1 MQPTGKL
8 DLESIIDEG
17 RVTGLQIIIFLLCGL
32 VAMVDG
38 FDTQAIA
45 FVAPEIMAAWGAAPS
60 AFGPVFGAGLLG
72 GLLGAL
78 AFGAAGDR
86 FGRKVTLSC
95 AVLVFSVAS
104 LLTPFAHS
112 TAALSILRFITGI
125 GLGGALPSFI
135 SLTSEYAP
143 KRLRSTLVGA
153 MFCGFPLG
161 AVLGGGGSALLIP
174 AFGWKSVFIAGGML
188 PLIILPVFILLVPES
203 VRYLALQNDHAAI
216 ARILRRLDAESR
228 WNGGS
233 DYRAAMP
240 HSPVSSLF
248 TQGNAT
254 ATFLLWIAFFLSLL
268 LTYFLINWIPVVAR
282 TNGLDIGKAVL
293 AVAMLNLGA
302 VAGCIMLG
310 RLADRFGPTRV
321 IGCAY
326 LAGAMAI
333 SAIGLVGWSPG
344 LLYLTSFVA
353 GAFSIGAQMCT
364 VALCAVF
371 YETGLRATGI
381 GWAMGIGRTGAI
393 AGPVMGGVLL
403 GAGVAP
409 AILFAI
415 AGATSVGAALAV
427 LVLGQLIQRRKRNL
441 QPHDGVHED
450 TLSHSVTRGPLKR
463 ASGREAFPH

>member
-1 MQPTGKL
+1 MQPTGNQ
-8 DLESIIDEG
+8 DLESVIDEG
-17 RVTGLQIIIFLLCGL
+17 RVSGLQLVIFILCGL

-45 FVAPEIMAAWGAAPS
+45 FVAPEIMTTWGAAPS
-60 AFGPVFGAGLLG
+60 AFGQVFGAGLLG

-78 AFGAAGDR
+78 VFGAAGDR
-86 FGRKVTLSC
+86 FGRKPTLSC
-95 AVLVFSVAS
+95 AVLVFSLAS

-112 TAALSILRFITGI
+112 IAVLSVLRFITGI

-161 AVLGGGGSALLIP
+161 AVVGGGASALLIP
-174 AFGWKSVFIAGGML
+174 AFGWKSVFVAGGML
-188 PLIILPVFILLVPES
+188 PLIILPAFILVVPES
-203 VRYLALQNDHAAI
+203 VRYLALRRDTAAI
-216 ARILRRLDAESR
+216 ARILRRLKAESA
-228 WNGGS
+228 WNGDV
-233 DYRAAMP
+233 DYGAAMP
-240 HSPVSSLF
+240 RSPVSSLF
-248 TQGNAT
+248 TQGRAP

-302 VAGCIMLG
+302 VAGCVLLG
-310 RLADRFGPTRV
+310 RLADRFGPTRT
-321 IGCAY
+321 IGSAY
-326 LAGAMAI
+326 LAGAIAI
-333 SAIGLVGWSPG
+333 ATIGLAGWSPT
-344 LLYLTSFVA
+344 LLYLTSFIA

-393 AGPVMGGVLL
+393 VGPVMGGVLL
-403 GAGVAP
+403 GAGVSP
-409 AILFAI
+409 PLLFAI
-415 AGATSVGAALAV
+415 AGATSLGAALAV
-427 LVLGQLIQRRKRNL
+427 LMLGRLMRRRNN
-441 QPHDGVHED
+441 DR
-450 TLSHSVTRGPLKR
+450 LSQDPVRSDAISSTAAQGPLER
-463 ASGREAFPH
+463 APGGEAFPH

>member
-1 MQPTGKL
+1 MQANGNL

-17 RVTGLQIIIFLLCGL
+17 RVSSLQIVIFVLCGL

-45 FVAPEIMAAWGAAPS
+45 FVAPEIMAAWHVAPS
-60 AFGPVFGAGLLG
+60 AFGSVFGAGSLG

-78 AFGAAGDR
+78 TFGAAGDR
-86 FGRKVTLSC
+86 FGRKATLSC
-95 AVLVFSVAS
+95 AVLLFAIAS
-104 LLTPFAHS
+104 LLTPLAHS
-112 TAALSILRFITGI
+112 TAMLAALRCVTGV

-143 KRLRSTLVGA
+143 RRLRSTLVGA

-161 AVLGGGGSALLIP
+161 AVLGGGACAVLIP
-174 AFGWKSVFIAGGML
+174 ALGWKSVFIAGGLL
-188 PLIILPVFILLVPES
+188 PLLILPVFMQVVPES
-203 VRYLALQNDHAAI
+203 ARYLALRNDRESI
-216 ARILRRLDAESR
+216 LRILRRLKADTL
-228 WNGGS
+228 WNGEC

-240 HSPVSSLF
+240 SSPVSRLF
-248 TQGNAT
+248 SEGRAS
-254 ATFLLWIAFFLSLL
+254 ATFLLWIAFFMSLL

-282 TNGLDIGKAVL
+282 ANGLDIRQAVL

-302 VAGCIMLG
+302 VAGCVVLG
-310 RLADRFGPTRV
+310 RLADRFGPTLV

-326 LAGAMAI
+326 LAGA
-333 SAIGLVGWSPG
+333 IGIATLGWVGWSPG
-344 LLYLTSFVA
+344 LLYVTSFVA

-403 GAGVAP
+403 GAGVTAP
-409 AILFAI
+409 VLFAI
-415 AGATSVGAALAV
+415 AGATSASAALAV
-427 LVLGQLIQRRKRNL
+427 FALGRLIRRR
-441 QPHDGVHED
+441 D
-450 TLSHSVTRGPLKR
+450 SHRHARDQGGSAAPPATSAPGPLER
-463 ASGREAFPH
+463 QSGDEAFTH

>member
-1 MQPTGKL
+1 MQPKGKL

-17 RVTGLQIIIFLLCGL
+17 RVSGLQIVIFVLCGL

-45 FVAPEIMAAWGAAPS
+45 FVAPEIMAAWGVAPS

-86 FGRKVTLSC
+86 FGRKATLSC
-95 AVLVFSVAS
+95 AVLLFALAS
-104 LLTPFAHS
+104 LLTPLAHS
-112 TAALSILRFITGI
+112 AVALAAWRCVTGI

-161 AVLGGGGSALLIP
+161 AVLGGGASAVLIP
-174 AFGWKSVFIAGGML
+174 ALGWKSVFIAGGLL
-188 PLIILPVFILLVPES
+188 PLLILPVFLLVVPES
-203 VRYLALQNDHAAI
+203 ARYLALRDDRQAI
-216 ARILRRLDAESR
+216 VRILRRLKTETQ
-228 WNGGS
+228 WNGES

-248 TQGNAT
+248 TQGRAT
-254 ATFLLWIAFFLSLL
+254 ATFLLWIAFFMSLL

-282 TNGLDIGKAVL
+282 ANGLDIRKAVF

-302 VAGCIMLG
+302 VAGCILLG
-310 RLADRFGPTRV
+310 RLADGFGATLT

-326 LAGAMAI
+326 LVG
-333 SAIGLVGWSPG
+333 AIGIAAIGWVGWSPA
-344 LLYLTSFVA
+344 LLYATSFVA

-393 AGPVMGGVLL
+393 AGPVLGGVLL
-403 GAGVAP
+403 GAGVTAP
-409 AILFAI
+409 VLFAI
-415 AGATSVGAALAV
+415 AGGTSASAALAV
-427 LVLGQLIQRRKRNL
+427 FVLGRLMRRRQQLQHS
-441 QPHDGVHED
+441 QDSAS
-450 TLSHSVTRGPLKR
+450 SHTRGTAAAQGPIKR
-463 ASGREAFPH
+463 ESGGEVFAH

>member
-1 MQPTGKL
+1 MQAIGKL

-17 RVTGLQIIIFLLCGL
+17 RVSGLQILIFLLCGL

-45 FVAPEIMAAWGAAPS
+45 FVAPEIMTAWGAAPS

-86 FGRKVTLSC
+86 FGRKSTLSC
-95 AVLVFSVAS
+95 AVLVFSLAS
-104 LLTPFAHS
+104 LLTPLAHS
-112 TAALSILRFITGI
+112 TAMLATLRFVTGI

-161 AVLGGGGSALLIP
+161 AVLGGGASALLIP
-174 AFGWKSVFIAGGML
+174 AFGWKSVFVAGGLL
-188 PLIILPVFILLVPES
+188 PLFILPLFVMVVPES
-203 VRYLALQNDHAAI
+203 VRYLALRNDRAAI
-216 ARILRRLDAESR
+216 AQILRRLKAESL
-228 WNGGS
+228 WNGDS
-233 DYRAAMP
+233 DYRAVMP
-240 HSPVSSLF
+240 HSPVANLF
-248 TQGNAT
+248 TQGRAS

-302 VAGCIMLG
+302 VAGCVLLG
-310 RLADRFGPTRV
+310 RLADRFGPTRT

-326 LAGAMAI
+326 LVGAVAI
-333 SAIGLVGWSPG
+333 AAIGFAGWSPR

-403 GAGVAP
+403 GAGVTP
-409 AILFAI
+409 PVLFTV

-427 LVLGQLIQRRKRNL
+427 LVLGRLMRRRDNN
-441 QPHDGVHED
+441 PRSHESVRED
-450 TLSHSVTRGPLKR
+450 TLSRSAAQGPLER
-463 ASGREAFPH
+463 TSSDNAFTH